1 MSMRRLFAAVLL
13 VTVAVSLA
21 ACGGGAA
28 TDTGTAANAVA
39 APEVAVPAGTIDP
52 NLDALSATQT
62 VANEPFPQDPKSTPA
77 AVLSRLGNKQPML
90 LFFYD
95 DTQTITKDQRT
106 EIDAVVKKYAG
117 LIDLLSYDLNSGLP
131 GGASEGDPEMQK
143 VMETAGKIKVG
154 FTPYMLFVDRYGR
167 ITGRFSGF
175 ADRGLLERE
184 VLRASQ

>member
-1 MSMRRLFAAVLL
+1 MRRLLAAVLL
-13 VTVAVSLA
+13 VLVAVSLA
-21 ACGGGAA
+21 ACGGSSTA
-28 TDTGTAANAVA
+28 TDTNAPANEAV
-39 APEVAVPAGTIDP
+39 VPAGPAAPAGTVDP
-52 NLDALSATQT
+52 NVDTLSATQT
-62 VANEPFPQDPKSTPA
+62 VSNEPFPQDPKKTPA

-117 LIDLLSYDLNSGLP
+117 LIDLLAFDLNAGLP
-131 GGASEGDPEMQK
+131 GGVSETDPETQK
-143 VMETAGKIKVG
+143 VMEMAGQIKVG
-154 FTPYMLFVDRYGR
+154 FTPYMLFVDRSGR